1 MINLKI
7 DPEFQSQIPPLT
19 NDEFKQLAENILKE
33 GKLISPLIRGGIWD
47 WNSGSI
53 FRLIIRTL
61 LYLSCC
67 AGSSSRKKDAT
78 FCFAVFSLSSSSLAS
93 LYLSFIHI

>member
-1 MINLKI
+1 MFLKNRITVVSINKGI
-7 DPEFQSQIPPLT
+7 TPDNQRRE
-19 NDEFKQLAENILKE
+19 QLALFQDIFFKLLKFII
-33 GKLISPLIRGGIWD
+33 GQRGIWD

-93 LYLSFIHI
+93 LYCS